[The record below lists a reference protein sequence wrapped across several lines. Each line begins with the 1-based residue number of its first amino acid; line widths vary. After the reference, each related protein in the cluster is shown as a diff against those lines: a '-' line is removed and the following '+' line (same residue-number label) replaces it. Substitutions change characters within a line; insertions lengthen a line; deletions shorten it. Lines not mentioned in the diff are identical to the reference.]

1 MEYMT
6 EPSALRLC
14 RDLRNA
20 LESQKSIRS
29 GLQIFTL
36 RQLRDPFSV
45 NLIRWVQLIGHNSEV
60 SYSER
65 RHLMAKFNIYQR
77 TLLLI
82 VENGLAGHSV
92 SDQLMQMENEFH
104 AICLAD
110 IAKHTATLPFRL
122 QIPLLLFILPAIL
135 ILIIVPALNLMAL

>member
-1 MEYMT
+1 MT

>member
-1 MEYMT
+1 MT

-14 RDLRNA
+14 RDLRSA

-29 GLQIFTL
+29 GLQIFIL

-45 NLIRWVQLIGHNSEV
+45 NLIRWVQLIGHNSEANC
-60 SYSER
+60 SER
-65 RHLMAKFNIYQR
+65 RRLTAKFNIYQR
-77 TLLLI
+77 TLLLV

-92 SDQLMQMENEFH
+92 SDHLMQIENEFH

-122 QIPLLLFILPAIL
+122 QMPLLLFILPAIL